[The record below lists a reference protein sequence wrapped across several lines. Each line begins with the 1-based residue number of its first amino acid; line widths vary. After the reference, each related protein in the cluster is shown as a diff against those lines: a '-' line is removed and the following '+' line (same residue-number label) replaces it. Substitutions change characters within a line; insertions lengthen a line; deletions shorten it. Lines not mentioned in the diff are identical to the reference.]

1 MQNEAEQEKR
11 RCFPAVENM
20 SFLDVED
27 ALLEERGAS
36 SLMPHITSWFTECY
50 EFYFKKHHTHILRE
64 YILLRCNDF
73 SQPN

>member
-1 MQNEAEQEKR
+1 MQNEAEQETR
-11 RCFPAVENM
+11 RCLSTVENM
-20 SFLDVED
+20 PFLDIED
-27 ALLEERGAS
+27 ALLEARRAS
-36 SLMPHITSWFTECY
+36 SLMLYITSWFTEYY